1 MKRMVFGESVQG
13 ASHKRVDKECQDSFK
28 KLEYDDGTVIMAI
41 ADGHGSKA
49 CPYSKSGSSIA
60 VNVFCKVMDE
70 FHASY
75 AENLEMLL
83 RLTASTIHASSGSL
97 ALAYSSR
104 KRISTPCRP
113 TVSS

>member
-49 CPYSKSGSSIA
+49 C
-60 VNVFCKVMDE
+60 
-70 FHASY
+70 
-75 AENLEMLL
+75 
-83 RLTASTIHASSGSL
+83 R
-97 ALAYSSR
+97 
-104 KRISTPCRP
+104 
-113 TVSS
+113 TVSPGPALQSMFSARSWMSFMQVTQKI

>member
-83 RLTASTIHASSGSL
+83 TSLRGWYHILIPPTAQRKQINIFPQSEILTD
-97 ALAYSSR
+97 Y
-104 KRISTPCRP
+104 P
-113 TVSS
+113 V

>member
-70 FHASY
+70 LHASY
-75 AENLEMLL
+75 AQNLEMLL
-83 RLTASTIHASSGSL
+83 T
-97 ALAYSSR
+97 
-104 KRISTPCRP
+104 
-113 TVSS
+113 